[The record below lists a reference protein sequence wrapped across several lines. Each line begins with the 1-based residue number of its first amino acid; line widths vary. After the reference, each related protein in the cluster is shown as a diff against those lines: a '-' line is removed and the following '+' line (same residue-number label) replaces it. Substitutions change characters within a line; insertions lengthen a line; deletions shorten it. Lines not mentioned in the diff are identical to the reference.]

1 MTFEK
6 TYEIHDNGQI
16 IIKLPDMFRK
26 KKKVRVI
33 IEDIEEDN
41 KSKLDLL
48 RKASKDPL
56 FLSDIEDVKDDF
68 LYSDKEAL

>member
-1 MTFEK
+1 MMFEK
-6 TYEIHDNGQI
+6 TYEINDNDQLI
-16 IIKLPDMFRK
+16 IVLPDMFRK

-48 RKASKDPL
+48 RNASKDPL